1 MLSVLRVH
9 LPSDI
14 PIAGCELLPYVL
26 LRRPDTSITT
36 DDVPASSPVDGYHLR
51 CRWYRIQSDKRVA
64 VCSVHP
70 SEAATLQ
77 CLGCV
82 KGKLAVAKSYHCST
96 KCFADAWRHHRVMH
110 TRAACYPQE
119 NGAVEDE
126 PHLGHFNL
134 GSAGKL
140 EGGSTG
146 SNVLSNGSVLSN
158 SAQTLVSL
166 DQVGNGDTWYEV
178 GQGKTYTPTADDVGH
193 VLKLECMAVDSVT
206 GIGISAAS
214 TVLTSQVI
222 PAPSPTPRRLILVN
236 SIDGPA
242 ALEMEGRTAAPGTFT
257 VLSYNVLADLYA
269 TSDMYSYCPP
279 WALSWAYRRQN
290 LLREIVNYRADIL
303 CLQEVQSDHFEEFFS
318 PELEKH
324 GYAAV
329 YKKKTAELYTGTVY
343 AIDGCATF
351 YRRDRFSLVKK
362 YEVEFNKAAQSLS
375 EALVPSATKKA
386 ALSRLLKDNVA
397 LIVVLEARESGNT
410 IDGQSASGKRGQL
423 LCVANTHI
431 HANTELKDVKL
442 WQVHTLLKGLEKIAA
457 SADIPMLVAGDFN
470 SVPMSAPHSLLAT
483 GRVDAAHPDLATD
496 PLGILR
502 PPSKLCHSLPLT
514 SAYSALGR
522 MNGVGPMLDRQR
534 LHMDPSS
541 DEPFFTNCTRDF
553 LGTLDYIF
561 YTDNSLE
568 VESLLELLDEERL
581 RKDTALPSP
590 EWSSDHIALLAEFRW
605 LRVNPENRSGRDSF
619 PSLQREG
626 GRLRT

>member
-1 MLSVLRVH
+1 M
-9 LPSDI
+9 
-14 PIAGCELLPYVL
+14 
-26 LRRPDTSITT
+26 
-36 DDVPASSPVDGYHLR
+36 
-51 CRWYRIQSDKRVA
+51 CRYRIQSDKRVA

-303 CLQEVQSDHFEEFFS
+303 CLQEVPFYLIAFHQCALDIMAFISIRCFLH
-318 PELEKH
+318 
-324 GYAAV
+324 AV
-329 YKKKTAELYTGTVY
+329 FHVY
-343 AIDGCATF
+343 WNQQ
-351 YRRDRFSLVKK
+351 LVCS
-362 YEVEFNKAAQSLS
+362 KAYPQ
-375 EALVPSATKKA
+375 
-386 ALSRLLKDNVA
+386 
-397 LIVVLEARESGNT
+397 VV
-410 IDGQSASGKRGQL
+410 
-423 LCVANTHI
+423 
-431 HANTELKDVKL
+431 
-442 WQVHTLLKGLEKIAA
+442 
-457 SADIPMLVAGDFN
+457 
-470 SVPMSAPHSLLAT
+470 
-483 GRVDAAHPDLATD
+483 
-496 PLGILR
+496 GI
-502 PPSKLCHSLPLT
+502 
-514 SAYSALGR
+514 
-522 MNGVGPMLDRQR
+522 
-534 LHMDPSS
+534 
-541 DEPFFTNCTRDF
+541 
-553 LGTLDYIF
+553 
-561 YTDNSLE
+561 
-568 VESLLELLDEERL
+568 
-581 RKDTALPSP
+581 
-590 EWSSDHIALLAEFRW
+590 
-605 LRVNPENRSGRDSF
+605 
-619 PSLQREG
+619 
-626 GRLRT
+626 